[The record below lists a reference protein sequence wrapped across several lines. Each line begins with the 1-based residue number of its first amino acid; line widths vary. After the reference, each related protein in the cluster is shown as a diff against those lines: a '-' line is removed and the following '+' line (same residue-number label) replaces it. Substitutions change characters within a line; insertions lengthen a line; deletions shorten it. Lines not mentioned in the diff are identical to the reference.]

1 MISSTTSVCPCAMSW
16 AIASCM
22 TQTIAYGIVDGPARK
37 RSKSSLHRRSNIA
50 GLVPI
55 PCPGVESI
63 RLDGTLQGHHTYG
76 LELYGLL
83 SMVELGQAPE
93 PNPHPNPLQPE

>member
-1 MISSTTSVCPCAMSW
+1 MNAF
-16 AIASCM
+16 A
-22 TQTIAYGIVDGPARK
+22 TQDWVLAYLYRT
-37 RSKSSLHRRSNIA
+37 SSLHRRSNIA

-83 SMVELGQAPE
+83 SMVELGQAPN
-93 PNPHPNPLQPE
+93 PNPNPKPLQPE